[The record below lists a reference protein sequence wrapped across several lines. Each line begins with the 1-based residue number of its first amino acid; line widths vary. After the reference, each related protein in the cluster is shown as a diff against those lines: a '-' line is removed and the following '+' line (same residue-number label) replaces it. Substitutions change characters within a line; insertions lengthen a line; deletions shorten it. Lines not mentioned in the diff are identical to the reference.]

1 MVINPRTNPGL
12 RFLNPIAKD
21 ADLGREDGTALYDS
35 PVIIEYLNH
44 TRTHIVPTPSTCTT
58 DLFKKG

>member
-1 MVINPRTNPGL
+1 MVINPRTNPGSHP
-12 RFLNPIAKD
+12 LNPLAKG
-21 ADLGREDGTALYDS
+21 ADLDREDGTALYDS

-44 TRTHIVPTPSTCTT
+44 TRTHTPSTCTT